1 MRHKLTDLSRY
12 LNIDKLLLIKLIQI
26 FEELA
31 FVTIEDGLMTVN
43 PQAQKRD
50 ISESRIYQELKELVK
65 FQEIMALASPQEMY
79 DYLVNSKP

>member
-1 MRHKLTDLSRY
+1 M
-12 LNIDKLLLIKLIQI
+12 
-26 FEELA
+26 
-31 FVTIEDGLMTVN
+31 TIEDGLMTVN